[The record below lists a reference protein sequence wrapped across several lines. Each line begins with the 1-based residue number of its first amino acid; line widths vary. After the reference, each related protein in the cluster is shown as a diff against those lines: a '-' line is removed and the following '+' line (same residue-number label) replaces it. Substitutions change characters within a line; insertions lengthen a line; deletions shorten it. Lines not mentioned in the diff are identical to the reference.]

1 MADMDTTLGIV
12 NRAVKLNSETYEV
25 TPMGPFL
32 LGEIVAYIKE
42 LRRKEIAN
50 NARDMRMTDLDE
62 VYKLTSKGLSEDELN
77 TYMEQPEVARMLIW
91 FSLRN
96 GNNKLTFAELTKL
109 VTTENMA
116 EIVQAI
122 TGEQPKNVSPPVAS
136 G

>member
-1 MADMDTTLGIV
+1 MADMDTTLGVV
-12 NRAVKLNSETYEV
+12 NRTVKLDGKTYPV

-50 NARDMRMTDLDE
+50 NARDMRMTDLGE
-62 VYKLTSKGLSEDELN
+62 VYKLTSKRLTEDELN

-96 GNNKLTFAELTKL
+96 GSTLTFAKLSKL
-109 VTTENMA
+109 VTTENMT

-122 TGEQPKNVSPPVAS
+122 TGEQAKNPTAPEAER
-136 G
+136 